1 MVKFKFQQ
9 TKSILQDEEV
19 LDCLNNL
26 HQKFVVVPID
36 KILGLAGLKNFRTR
50 GFQFWELFCLV
61 VIFVGG
67 GGEGV
72 STPLHAMDNSKYQ
85 ESGLK
90 SCLLSIKVCWCM
102 LSATLVQVHTC
113 RGKSKFKNGN

>member
-50 GFQFWELFCLV
+50 GFQCWELFCLV

-67 GGEGV
+67 GGGGGEYPITCYGQQQISGKWLKKLSPV
-72 STPLHAMDNSKYQ
+72 NKSLLVHALCYPG
-85 ESGLK
+85 SGTHLQR
-90 SCLLSIKVCWCM
+90 KV
-102 LSATLVQVHTC
+102 
-113 RGKSKFKNGN
+113 